1 MRILARI
8 FVVACLAVPALSP
21 VAFGQ
26 ERAEISDGEKLI
38 QDFLN
43 DVTTISGRFEQQL
56 IDADDIVIETSS
68 GTLDV
73 RRPGQF
79 RWSYL
84 SPYQQVLVADGLNIW
99 SYDVD
104 LEQVTV
110 KAQEAALGSTPAV
123 LLGGSSDVLDDFD
136 YIGSFADRG
145 TVWVR
150 LRPRDTDNGFNMVE
164 LGFTDNRLSRM
175 LFVDNLEQTT
185 IVALFDVEFNE
196 LIDDDRF
203 AFAPPDGVDV
213 VGKPVTP
220 PAADL

>member
-1 MRILARI
+1 MWTLVG
-8 FVVACLAVPALSP
+8 VVLGLSCT
-21 VAFGQ
+21 AFAQQ
-26 ERAEISDGEKLI
+26 ETSEADADGRQLI
-38 QDFLN
+38 ESFLN

-56 IDADDIVIETSS
+56 VDADNVVIETSS

-79 RWSYL
+79 RWSYFD
-84 SPYQQVLVADGLNIW
+84 PYQQFLIADGLNIW

-110 KAQEAALGSTPAV
+110 KAQEAALGSTPAI
-123 LLGGSSDVLDDFD
+123 LLGGSSDVLDDFT
-136 YIGSFADRG
+136 YIGSFSDRG

-150 LRPRDTDNGFNMVE
+150 LRPVDNENGFNKVE
-164 LGFTDNRLSRM
+164 LGFSNNKLSRM

-196 LIDDDRF
+196 PIDDDRF
-203 AFAPPDGVDV
+203 AFVPPAGVDV
-213 VGKPVTP
+213 VGTP
-220 PAADL
+220 LEAAAADF